1 VSEGSI
7 GELKAEH
14 TATGIYVAISPKEIM
29 TLKTTLPTNKY
40 AIKVPTGPDLARA
53 APLPMKRPV
62 PIVPPGRL

>member
-1 VSEGSI
+1 VKGTLASI
-7 GELKAEH
+7 KAER